1 MKTYPATGRPLVVF
15 LMALGLG
22 SAWTG
27 AGARAEQP
35 APVENLTAAP
45 VTDLVQPNGRTRKEG
60 EEGEDESVEIDPV
73 LRLQLLSAILITS
86 PDVIEGNV
94 PRAPNTQSDVVPPPG
109 GTPLPPPPGGGDT
122 PGAPEPASLVL
133 GAIGSGLALLTG
145 LRRRRR
151 TPVAA

>member
-27 AGARAEQP
+27 GVVRAEQP
-35 APVENLTAAP
+35 TPVENPTAAP
-45 VTDLVQPNGRTRKEG
+45 ATDLAPPNGRSRKEG
-60 EEGEDESVEIDPV
+60 EEGEDESIEIDPV
-73 LRLQLLSAILITS
+73 VRLQLLSAILITS
-86 PDVIEGNV
+86 PDVILGNV
-94 PRAPNTQSDVVPPPG
+94 PRAPNTTSDVPPG
-109 GTPLPPPPGGGDT
+109 GSTLPPDTPPPGDT

-133 GAIGSGLALLTG
+133 GALGTGLALLTG
-145 LRRRRR
+145 IRRRRR